1 MSQKLEQKSNNVLA
15 HFYRK
20 EEFRVP
26 GNRVTVDEEGVA
38 RLLFCGFPIARLDE
52 SSLFV
57 GTSGVNTEGV
67 VRKLNELKGVAVLL
81 HDGKLLLQGKGWDGN
96 WKRVSTKNELL

>member
-1 MSQKLEQKSNNVLA
+1 MSQKAEQKSNNVLT

-20 EEFRVP
+20 EEIRVP

-52 SSLFV
+52 SSLSV

-67 VRKLNELKGVAVLL
+67 VKKLNELMGVEVRL
-81 HDGKLLLQGKGWDGN
+81 HNGKLLLQGKRWDGD
-96 WKRVSTKNELL
+96 WKKVSTKDELL